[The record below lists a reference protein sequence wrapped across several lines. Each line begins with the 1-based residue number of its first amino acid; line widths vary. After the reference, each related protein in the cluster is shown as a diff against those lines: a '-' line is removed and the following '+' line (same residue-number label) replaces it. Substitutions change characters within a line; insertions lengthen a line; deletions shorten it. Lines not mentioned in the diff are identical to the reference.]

1 MSALIDDRVDLA
13 LPQFLR
19 TEPGTELGS
28 DSPSMNVTVIATNG
42 RGTIAALRAAEKL
55 AANLGASI
63 ALVKAQIIP
72 FEFPLEDP
80 PVSIDFLQRQLYGL
94 VCEAGIEAQKIT
106 VRLWL
111 CRDRFVGLRKI
122 LRPRSLV
129 VIGGRKRWWSRE
141 KALERFLSQAG
152 HQVVFI
158 DPGAADRH
166 EARSTPWSE
175 SAIPVLKQGVSRRDE
190 Q

>member
-1 MSALIDDRVDLA
+1 MSAVIDDRVDLA
-13 LPQFLR
+13 LPQFFR
-19 TEPGTELGS
+19 AGPGAELGS
-28 DSPSMNVTVIATNG
+28 DSPSMSVTVIETNG

-94 VCEAGIEAQKIT
+94 VREAGIDTEKVTIH
-106 VRLWL
+106 LWL
-111 CRDRFVGLRKI
+111 CRDKFVGLRKI

-141 KALERFLSQAG
+141 KALERFLSQRG

-158 DPGAADRH
+158 DPGDGGSEPRQNLPFG
-166 EARSTPWSE
+166 ST
-175 SAIPVLKQGVSRRDE
+175 IPVLKQCDAWRN
-190 Q
+190 

>member
-1 MSALIDDRVDLA
+1 MSVVIDDRVDLA

-28 DSPSMNVTVIATNG
+28 DSPSMNVTVIASNG
-42 RGTIAALRAAEKL
+42 RGTIAALRAAERL

-94 VCEAGIEAQKIT
+94 VCEAGIKTEKIT
-106 VRLWL
+106 VHLWL

-158 DPGAADRH
+158 DSRATGSS
-166 EARSTPWSE
+166 ETRSTSWSG
-175 SAIPVLKQGVSRRDE
+175 SVVPVLKQGNAWRNER
-190 Q
+190 

>member
-1 MSALIDDRVDLA
+1 MIEWILA

-19 TEPGTELGS
+19 TQPGTELGS

-106 VRLWL
+106 VRLWF

-141 KALERFLSQAG
+141 KALERFLNQRVIRWFSLIPAPPTGMRHGQLPGPSQR
-152 HQVVFI
+152 F
-158 DPGAADRH
+158 
-166 EARSTPWSE
+166 
-175 SAIPVLKQGVSRRDE
+175 LY
-190 Q
+190 

>member
-1 MSALIDDRVDLA
+1 MSAVIDDRVDLA

-28 DSPSMNVTVIATNG
+28 DSPSMSVTVIATNSG
-42 RGTIAALRAAEKL
+42 GTIAALRAAEKL

-94 VCEAGIEAQKIT
+94 VCEAGIEAEKIT
-106 VRLWL
+106 VHLWL

-141 KALERFLSQAG
+141 KALERFLSQMG
-152 HQVVFI
+152 HRVVFI
-158 DPGAADRH
+158 DPGATGSS
-166 EARSTPWSE
+166 ETRSNPSSG
-175 SAIPVLKQGVSRRDE
+175 SAIPVLNQGVARRDGE
-190 Q
+190 

>member
-1 MSALIDDRVDLA
+1 MTAAINDRVDFA
-13 LPQFLR
+13 LPQFLSS
-19 TEPGTELGS
+19 EPDTELGS
-28 DSPSMNVTVIATNG
+28 NSPSMSVTVIATNG
-42 RGTIAALRAAEKL
+42 RGTISALRAAERL

-80 PVSIDFLQRQLYGL
+80 PVSIDFLQRQLHGL
-94 VCEAGIEAQKIT
+94 VCEAGIEAEKIT
-106 VRLWL
+106 VHLWL
-111 CRDRFVGLRKI
+111 CRDQFVGLRKI

-141 KALERFLSQAG
+141 KALERLLSRLG

-158 DPGAADRH
+158 DSRATGSS
-166 EARSTPWSE
+166 ETRSAPWSG
-175 SAIPVLKQGVSRRDE
+175 SVVPVLKQGDAWRNE